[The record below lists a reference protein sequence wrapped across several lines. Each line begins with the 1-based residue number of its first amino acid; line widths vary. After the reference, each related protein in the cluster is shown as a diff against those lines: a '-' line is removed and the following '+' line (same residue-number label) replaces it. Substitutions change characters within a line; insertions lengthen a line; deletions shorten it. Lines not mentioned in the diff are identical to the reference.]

1 MDIRERIIEGAS
13 QLFKMYG
20 TRSVTMDSLA
30 SHIGISKRTIYE
42 NFQDKDEI
50 FESVLR
56 LMTEKQKL
64 LVKRILDDSDNAIEA
79 IFRVIEINKD
89 HFQSMSPAFHE
100 DMRKYHNELLLNKSD
115 KSEMPDYR
123 NNIEIIERGI
133 KQKLF
138 RKDIN
143 ANIVNRCLYSIAM
156 SVMDGELFPFED
168 FTRQEVI
175 KNGMINYLRGIS
187 TSDGIQLIDKSA
199 AKI

>member
-1 MDIRERIIEGAS
+1 MEIRDRIIEGAS

-50 FESVLR
+50 FEGVLR

-64 LVKRILDDSDNAIEA
+64 LIKKILDDSDNAIEA
-79 IFRVIEINKD
+79 VFRVIEMNRD
-89 HFQSMSPAFHE
+89 HYMSMSPSFHE
-100 DMRKYHNELLLNKSD
+100 DMKKYHNEVLMKKTD
-115 KSEMPDYR
+115 KSQIPDYR

-143 ANIVNRCLYSIAM
+143 ANIVNRCLYSLAL
-156 SVMDGELFPFED
+156 SVMDGELYPFEE
-168 FTRQEVI
+168 FTRQEVL

-187 TSDGIQLIDKSA
+187 TTEGIQLIDKRA
-199 AKI
+199 AKL

>member
-1 MDIRERIIEGAS
+1 MDIKGRIIEGAS

-30 SHIGISKRTIYE
+30 NHIGISKRTIYE

-50 FESVLR
+50 FEDVLR
-56 LMTEKQKL
+56 LMTEKQKML
-64 LVKRILDDSDNAIEA
+64 IKRILDDSENAIEA
-79 IFRVIEINKD
+79 VFRVIEMNKD
-89 HFQSMSPAFHE
+89 HYMSMSPAFHE
-100 DMRKYHNELLLNKSD
+100 DMKKYHNEVLMNKSE
-115 KSEMPDYR
+115 KCEMPDYR

-143 ANIVNRCLYSIAM
+143 PDIVNRCLYSLAL
-156 SVMDGELFPFED
+156 SVMDDRLYPFED
-168 FTRQEVI
+168 FTRQEVL

-187 TSDGIQLIDKSA
+187 THEGIQLIDKRA

>member
-1 MDIRERIIEGAS
+1 MEIRERIIEGAS
-13 QLFKMYG
+13 LLFKMYG

-30 SHIGISKRTIYE
+30 NHIGISKRTIYE

-50 FESVLR
+50 FEGVLS

-64 LVKRILDDSDNAIEA
+64 LIKRIIDDSDNAIEA
-79 IFRVIEINKD
+79 IFRVIEMNKD
-89 HFQSMSPAFHE
+89 HYMSMSPSFHE
-100 DMRKYHNELLLNKSD
+100 DMRKYHNEVLMKKAD
-115 KSEMPDYR
+115 KCEIPDYR
-123 NNIEIIERGI
+123 NHIEIIERGI

-143 ANIVNRCLYSIAM
+143 ANIVNRCLYSLAL
-156 SVMDGELFPFED
+156 SVMDGELYPFED

-187 TSDGIQLIDKSA
+187 TNEGIQLIDKRA

>member
-1 MDIRERIIEGAS
+1 MEIRERIIEGAS

-50 FESVLR
+50 FEGVLR

-64 LVKRILDDSDNAIEA
+64 LIKKILDDSDNAIEA
-79 IFRVIEINKD
+79 VFRVIEMNRD
-89 HFQSMSPAFHE
+89 HYMSMSPSFHE
-100 DMRKYHNELLLNKSD
+100 DMKKYHNEVLMKKAD
-115 KSEMPDYR
+115 KSEIPDYR

-143 ANIVNRCLYSIAM
+143 ANIVNRCLYSLAL
-156 SVMDGELFPFED
+156 SVMDGELYPFED
-168 FTRQEVI
+168 FTRQEVLR
-175 KNGMINYLRGIS
+175 NGMINYLRGIS
-187 TSDGIQLIDKSA
+187 TTEGIQLIDKRSA
-199 AKI
+199 KL

>member
-1 MDIRERIIEGAS
+1 MEIKERIIEGAS

-50 FESVLR
+50 FEGVLR
-56 LMTEKQKL
+56 HMAEKHKL
-64 LVKRILDDSDNAIEA
+64 LIRKILDDSDNAIEA
-79 IFRVIEINKD
+79 IFRVIEMNRD
-89 HFQSMSPAFHE
+89 HYMSMSPSFHA
-100 DMRKYHNELLLNKSD
+100 DMKKYHNEVLMNKSE
-115 KSEMPDYR
+115 KYEMPDYR
-123 NNIEIIERGI
+123 NNIEVIERGI

-143 ANIVNRCLYSIAM
+143 PDIVNRCLYSLAL
-156 SVMDGELFPFED
+156 SVMDDKLYPFED
-168 FTRQEVI
+168 FTRQEVV

-187 TSDGIQLIDKSA
+187 TSEGIQLIEKRA

>member
-50 FESVLR
+50 FEGVLR
-56 LMTEKQKL
+56 LMTEKQKML
-64 LVKRILDDSDNAIEA
+64 IKRILDDSDNAIEA
-79 IFRVIEINKD
+79 VFRVIEINKD
-89 HFQSMSPAFHE
+89 HYMSMSPSFHE
-100 DMRKYHNELLLNKSD
+100 DMKKYQNEVLMNKED
-115 KSEMPDYR
+115 KCEMPDYR

-143 ANIVNRCLYSIAM
+143 PDIVNRCLYSLAL
-156 SVMDGELFPFED
+156 SVMDDKLYPFED
-168 FTRQEVI
+168 FTRQEVL

-187 TSDGIQLIDKSA
+187 TNEGIQLIEKRA
-199 AKI
+199 TKI

>member
-1 MDIRERIIEGAS
+1 MEIRDRIIEGAS

-50 FESVLR
+50 FEGVLR

-64 LVKRILDDSDNAIEA
+64 LIKKILDDSDNAIEA
-79 IFRVIEINKD
+79 VFRVIEMNRD
-89 HFQSMSPAFHE
+89 HYMSMSPSFHE
-100 DMRKYHNELLLNKSD
+100 DMKKYHNEVLMKKTD
-115 KSEMPDYR
+115 KSQIPDYR

-143 ANIVNRCLYSIAM
+143 ANIVNRCLYSLAL
-156 SVMDGELFPFED
+156 SVMDGELYPYEE
-168 FTRQEVI
+168 FTRQEVLR
-175 KNGMINYLRGIS
+175 NGMINYLRGIS
-187 TSDGIQLIDKSA
+187 TAEGIQLIDKRA
-199 AKI
+199 AKL

>member
-30 SHIGISKRTIYE
+30 NHIGISKRTIYE

-50 FESVLR
+50 FKGVLR
-56 LMTEKQKL
+56 LMTEKHKL
-64 LVKRILDDSDNAIEA
+64 LIKRILDGSDNAIEA

-89 HFQSMSPAFHE
+89 HYMSMSPAFHE
-100 DMRKYHNELLLNKSD
+100 DMKKYHNEVLLKRSD
-115 KSEMPDYR
+115 NFDIPDYR

-143 ANIVNRCLYSIAM
+143 ADIVNRCLYSLAM
-156 SVMDGELFPFED
+156 SVMDSELYPFEE
-168 FTRQEVI
+168 FTRQEVL

-187 TSDGIQLIDKSA
+187 TVEGIQLIDKRA